1 MESDDFK
8 KYRALLGKTQKE
20 ISTLLGVSLK
30 AVSSYEQGWR
40 SIPTHI
46 ERQLLYLLSNR
57 RNSNFKPENCW
68 KILKCPPEKRKSCP
82 AWEFNSG
89 KHCWFINGTICNGT
103 TYATWEKKIK
113 QCYKCRVLQKL
124 IDPEAIDEEQNE

>member
-40 SIPTHI
+40 TIPTHI
-46 ERQLLYLLSNR
+46 ERQLLYLLSQR
-57 RNSNFKPENCW
+57 RSSGVKLENCW
-68 KILKCPPEKRKSCP
+68 KILKCPPERRKACP
-82 AWEFNSG
+82 AWEFRSG
-89 KHCWFINGTICNGT
+89 THCWVINGTICNGT
-103 TYATWEKKIK
+103 TYATWDEKIK
-113 QCYKCRVLQKL
+113 KCYECKVLQRFL
-124 IDPEAIDEEQNE
+124 IPDATEEEKF